1 MRDASTI
8 PGTIGAMTDV
18 SPWLPADAQQM
29 WRRWLR
35 LNALLP
41 GVLHRELQ
49 ADADLSLPD
58 FDVLVQLT
66 DNPEGRVRVTDLARG
81 LHWERSR
88 VSHHVTRM
96 ERRGLVRREE
106 CRDDGRGA
114 FVVLTQG
121 GRAAIEQAAP
131 AHVATVRRLVFGALT
146 PQETEV
152 MATAID
158 KLLARVESDTAHVST

>member
-1 MRDASTI
+1 MSDE
-8 PGTIGAMTDV
+8 
-18 SPWLPADAQQM
+18 SPWLPAEAQQL

-49 ADADLSLPD
+49 ADAGLSLPD

-66 DNPEGRVRVTDLARG
+66 DSPEGRVRVSDLARG

-88 VSHHVTRM
+88 VSHHITRM

-114 FVVLTQG
+114 WVVLTEQ
-121 GRAAIEQAAP
+121 GRAVIEQAAP
-131 AHVATVRRLVFGALT
+131 AHVATVRRLVFDALT
-146 PQETEV
+146 PQEAQV
-152 MATAID
+152 MAEVIE
-158 KLLARVESDTAHVST
+158 KVLARLEGEPVEETA

>member
-1 MRDASTI
+1 
-8 PGTIGAMTDV
+8 MTDE
-18 SPWLPADAQQM
+18 SPWLPAEAQQL

-49 ADADLSLPD
+49 ADAGLSLPD

-66 DNPEGRVRVTDLARG
+66 DSPEGRVRVSDLARG

-88 VSHHVTRM
+88 VSHHITRM

-114 FVVLTQG
+114 WVVLTEQ
-121 GRAAIEQAAP
+121 GRAVIEQAAP
-131 AHVATVRRLVFGALT
+131 AHVATVRRLVFDALT
-146 PQETEV
+146 PQEAQV
-152 MATAID
+152 MAEVIE
-158 KLLARVESDTAHVST
+158 KVLARLEGEPVEETV

>member
-1 MRDASTI
+1 MSDE
-8 PGTIGAMTDV
+8 
-18 SPWLPADAQQM
+18 SPWLPAEAQQL

-49 ADADLSLPD
+49 ADAGLSLPD

-66 DNPEGRVRVTDLARG
+66 DSPEGRVRVSDLARR

-88 VSHHVTRM
+88 VSHHITRM

-114 FVVLTQG
+114 WVVLTEQ
-121 GRAAIEQAAP
+121 GRAVIEQAAP
-131 AHVATVRRLVFGALT
+131 AHVATVRRLVFDALT
-146 PQETEV
+146 PQEAQV
-152 MATAID
+152 MAEVIE
-158 KLLARVESDTAHVST
+158 KVLARLEGEPVEETA